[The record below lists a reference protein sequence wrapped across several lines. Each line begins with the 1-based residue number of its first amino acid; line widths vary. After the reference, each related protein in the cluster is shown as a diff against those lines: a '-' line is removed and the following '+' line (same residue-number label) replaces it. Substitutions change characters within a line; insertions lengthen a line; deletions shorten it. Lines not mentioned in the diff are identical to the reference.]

1 MSSPAGTD
9 AAADVA
15 PPPRPATN
23 SLVSAAARLAITYAA
38 PYLDD
43 RLRASQAPFAQ
54 ADIMLP
60 HHDSRWWGWTH
71 YGVFLP
77 RLPEPYR
84 FLNFMT
90 LIGATGTACFDNDY
104 LVAAGSDARDTA
116 TLLSATAHGDEHHY
130 EAYDAASGSCEFRA
144 DGSRLVW
151 GSDGDGGGDGD
162 LVLEC
167 RHPEYTV
174 TGRFRHMRVHI
185 AVRATE
191 HVSYFT
197 KMPIYDHFSVLA
209 TYTGSIQDARRGS
222 DGGGITTTPISGLC
236 TVEYGRCM
244 TPQALTRR
252 PVPAALK
259 LPVTFFTYQIV
270 NLDASTQLLLT
281 KVTGAGGSTLCLL
294 AHLRTLSGGGAARV
308 FERTELEVV
317 EYAEKRL
324 VDGQGRSMRV
334 PRRMRWTVDEDD
346 GGERLLQLEA
356 DVDAPFRYGHGQ
368 GYVSAYTFEC
378 TWGSRLLTGTGY
390 LEWIDLD
397 G

>member
-23 SLVSAAARLAITYAA
+23 SLVSAAARLAVTYAA

-43 RLRASQAPFAQ
+43 RLRASQAPFTQ
-54 ADIMLP
+54 ADIMRP

-71 YGVFLP
+71 YGIFLP

-90 LIGATGTACFDNDY
+90 FIGATGTACFDNDY

-130 EAYDAASGSCEFRA
+130 EAYDAASGSCDFRA

-151 GSDGDGGGDGD
+151 GSDGDGGGGGGGDGGGGGGD

-174 TGRFRHMRVHI
+174 AGRFRHMRVDI

-191 HVSYFT
+191 QVSYFT
-197 KMPIYDHFSVLA
+197 KMPLYDHFSVLA
-209 TYTGSIQDARRGS
+209 TYTGSILDARGGS
-222 DGGGITTTPISGLC
+222 DGGGGGGGTTTTPISGLC
-236 TVEYGRCM
+236 T
-244 TPQALTRR
+244 
-252 PVPAALK
+252 
-259 LPVTFFTYQIV
+259 QIV
-270 NLDASTQLLLT
+270 NLDESTQLLLT
-281 KVTGAGGSTLCLL
+281 KVTGAGSTLCLL

-308 FERTELEVV
+308 FERTELEVA

-334 PRRMRWTVDEDD
+334 PRRMRWTVDED
-346 GGERLLQLEA
+346 GGERLLELEA

-368 GYVSAYTFEC
+368 GYVSAYTFKSVPY
-378 TWGSRLLTGTGY
+378 TFALYTGRV
-390 LEWIDLD
+390 
-397 G
+397 